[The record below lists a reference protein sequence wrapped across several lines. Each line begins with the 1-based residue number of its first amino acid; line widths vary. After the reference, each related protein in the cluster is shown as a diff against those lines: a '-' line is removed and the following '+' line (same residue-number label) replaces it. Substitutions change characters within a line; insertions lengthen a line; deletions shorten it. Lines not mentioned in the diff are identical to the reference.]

1 MPGHGQIQLRKVFEM
16 LSACAAGYTAIETR
30 HHWRIHYRKQTSW
43 LPKGE
48 HSRQG
53 NLRAEIDL
61 GKVKSI
67 CRRFDILDCA
77 KRTLSQLR

>member
-1 MPGHGQIQLRKVFEM
+1 MPGHGRIQLRKIFEM
-16 LSACAAGYTAIETR
+16 LNACAAGYTAIETR
-30 HHWRIHYRKQTSW
+30 HHWRVHYRKQTSW

-77 KRTLSQLR
+77 RRRLTQLC

>member
-1 MPGHGQIQLRKVFEM
+1 MPGRGRIQLRRVFEM
-16 LSACAAGYTAIETR
+16 LNACAAGYTAIETR
-30 HHWRIHYRKQTSW
+30 HHWRILYRSQTSW

-48 HSRQG
+48 HSQQG

-61 GKVKSI
+61 GKVRSV

-77 KRTLSQLR
+77 KRTLAQLR